1 MIVVRMMP
9 WWPPLATASSSI
21 LSGTSVHM
29 AMAPSEATTTQCM
42 ISGVSQRAI
51 SSPTKPAS
59 AWLTIVA
66 RKMPMQIGQGLR
78 YLAARINDSNWVLS
92 PTSAR
97 ATTPVAIRKL
107 STHIP
112 QGPEQDASPR
122 APSDPGGTH
131 EPAVLP
137 GGGWR
142 PSLRVPW
149 LLAKCVDTRPAPCA
163 RSATPRWRAQILA
176 CPASCGN
183 CAHHALADNVRPA
196 YCRQVEYCPTSIQQ
210 ARAQRARNIRH
221 FFAQPDDLLFG
232 CRHVGDH
239 VAYLRT

>member
-1 MIVVRMMP
+1 
-9 WWPPLATASSSI
+9 
-21 LSGTSVHM
+21 
-29 AMAPSEATTTQCM
+29 
-42 ISGVSQRAI
+42 
-51 SSPTKPAS
+51 
-59 AWLTIVA
+59 
-66 RKMPMQIGQGLR
+66 
-78 YLAARINDSNWVLS
+78 
-92 PTSAR
+92 
-97 ATTPVAIRKL
+97 
-107 STHIP
+107 

-239 VAYLRT
+239 VAYLRTGAQELAVDVDRGFGEQLVDARKHARIVAMDVKQESASDVAMQ